1 MGKEIEAKLFQKQ
14 KKKKKNEVWFYMD
27 LDVLIKLSELI

>member
-14 KKKKKNEVWFYMD
+14 KKKKNEVWFYMD